1 MSRIPNSAMPH
12 ATATPG
18 TETTDAAQGSESRFG
33 QLTEMVREHPKTAVA
48 AGAAVAAAGIVAAA
62 AIRSRSG
69 SDGRSDSSRKK
80 S

>member
-12 ATATPG
+12 ATAAPAS
-18 TETTDAAQGSESRFG
+18 ETGDAAQGPESRFG

-62 AIRSRSG
+62 AIRSRGG
-69 SDGRSDSSRKK
+69 SDGKSNSRKK

>member
-12 ATATPG
+12 ATASPG
-18 TETTDAAQGSESRFG
+18 SETGDAQGPESRFG

-62 AIRSRSG
+62 AIRSRGGNDSNGNSG
-69 SDGRSDSSRKK
+69 RKK